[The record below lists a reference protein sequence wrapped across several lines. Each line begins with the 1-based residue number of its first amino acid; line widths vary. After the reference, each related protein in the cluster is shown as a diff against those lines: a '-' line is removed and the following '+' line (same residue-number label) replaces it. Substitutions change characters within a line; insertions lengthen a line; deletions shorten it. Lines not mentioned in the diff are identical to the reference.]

1 MVTNPLSKPL
11 TAYFGKRVLGV
22 PEFGIFVPYGKKW
35 CSCVS
40 SQQESKHSEIV
51 TSFNPAWDIFDGVK
65 GFSQLKHCQD
75 VTEHYDTVC
84 FKVDAKCKYKEYQFG
99 FYFDNEQLK
108 DDEYALFHIYSHQE
122 KSRFSALVA
131 YPDIKGNLL
140 RFDDCNRALTLSC
153 HKSVSN
159 TSISSKEQ
167 FSSSIKNDVCAFTVM
182 VTTGKETI
190 QLYAPN
196 SVNEYSDDVKYDTT
210 PINIYNF
217 VINLK
222 EK

>member
-1 MVTNPLSKPL
+1 MVTNPLSNPL
-11 TAYFGKRVLGV
+11 SAYFGKRVLGV

-35 CSCVS
+35 CSGVS

-65 GFSQLKHCQD
+65 GFSQLKRCQD

-84 FKVDAKCKYKEYQFG
+84 FEVDATCKSEDCQFG
-99 FYFDNEQLK
+99 FYIDNEQLK
-108 DDEYALFHIYSHQE
+108 DDEYALFHIYFHHE
-122 KSRFSALVA
+122 KRRFSALVT
-131 YPDIKGNLL
+131 YPGIL
-140 RFDDCNRALTLSC
+140 RFDHCDRALTLSC